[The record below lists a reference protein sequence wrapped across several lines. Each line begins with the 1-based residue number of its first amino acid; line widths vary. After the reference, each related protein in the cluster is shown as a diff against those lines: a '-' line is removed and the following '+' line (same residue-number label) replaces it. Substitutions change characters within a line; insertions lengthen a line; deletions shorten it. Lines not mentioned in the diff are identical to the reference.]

1 MDALVMAGGKGT
13 RMGNVEKPI
22 VKVCGKCLI
31 DYVLY
36 PLLSSKVKNIFVAV
50 SPNTPKTKEYVIK
63 NYCDYKNISVVE
75 TSGKDYIND
84 LNECMKYFSEP
95 FLVVSSD
102 LINLTSKI
110 INSIVDYFYYIKS
123 KNPDVEA
130 IAVMLPK
137 KIYPNPSIDFNG
149 LVPVG
154 INVVS
159 PKHEYQKE
167 EIMAIE
173 DLIFNINTKDDLKFA
188 EMLLK
193 NQQNSEG

>member
-22 VKVCGKCLI
+22 VKLYNKCLI
-31 DYVLY
+31 DYVLSS
-36 PLLSSKVKNIFVAV
+36 LLKSEVKNIFVAV
-50 SPNTPKTKEYVIK
+50 SPNTPKTKEYIK
-63 NYCDYKNISVVE
+63 STYKDYKNIIAID
-75 TSGKDYIND
+75 TSGNGYIND
-84 LNECMKYFSEP
+84 LNECIEYFSEP

-110 INSIVDYFYYIKS
+110 INSIVDYFYCIKA

-130 IAVMLPK
+130 LAVMIPK
-137 KIYPNPSIDFNG
+137 EKYPNPSIDFNG

-154 INVVS
+154 INVLS
-159 PKHEYQKE
+159 PKHGYQKE
-167 EIMAIE
+167 EIMIIDE
-173 DLIFNINTKDDLKFA
+173 LIFNINTKDDLKLA

-193 NQQNSEG
+193 NKDIKIQ